1 MSRKPNEEMQQFVFP
16 CAKCKRE
23 VVVRIFPSKLPK
35 EPVVNFKTVCPHCR
49 HEIVLRFE
57 TVDKEGAKK

>member
-1 MSRKPNEEMQQFVFP
+1 MAKLQEEPPQQFKFP
-16 CAKCKRE
+16 CAKCKSE

-35 EPVVNFKTVCPHCR
+35 GPVVNFKTVCPNCR

-57 TVDKEGAKK
+57 TVDKEAAKK

>member
-1 MSRKPNEEMQQFVFP
+1 MAKLQEEPPQQFKFP

-23 VVVRIFPSKLPK
+23 VVVRIFPSKLPDGK
-35 EPVVNFKTVCPHCR
+35 VVNFKTACPHCR

-57 TVDKEGAKK
+57 TVDKEAMKK